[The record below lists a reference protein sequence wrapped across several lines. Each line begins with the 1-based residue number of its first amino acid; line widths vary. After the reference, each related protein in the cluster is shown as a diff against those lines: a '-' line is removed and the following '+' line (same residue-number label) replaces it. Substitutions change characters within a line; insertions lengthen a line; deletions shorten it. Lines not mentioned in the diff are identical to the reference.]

1 MEIWREGA
9 HLTGWR
15 APAAPPT
22 ARPLHPAPAPSLRAL
37 CRPLAA
43 QLAATHLPLALA
55 AEILIFTQERENFT
69 PLSCRSLGMLHTY
82 THQSDPTP
90 ATTITSGASGANLT
104 AFQRSAAL
112 WPLAPSKTPLQT
124 PQQLRGTSTASHCP
138 CSHPCRG
145 HLMQPQQQTG
155 LLNMLVEL
163 AEPHGAGVSGTRM
176 VADLDG
182 RSISPAVPWRT
193 LNPSL
198 HGQAPQRS
206 QASEALPYFA
216 TIVDLNA

>member
-1 MEIWREGA
+1 MEGRGGPDRLESPTSPTNG
-9 HLTGWR
+9 L
-15 APAAPPT
+15 AAPPST
-22 ARPLHPAPAPSLRAL
+22 STEPPCPQSGSGVPFGRAVLIIFFVSWFAL
-37 CRPLAA
+37 CHGL
-43 QLAATHLPLALA
+43 TS
-55 AEILIFTQERENFT
+55 
-69 PLSCRSLGMLHTY
+69 PLSCRSLGMLHTT
-82 THQSDPTP
+82 THHSDSTP

-163 AEPHGAGVSGTRM
+163 AEPHGAGGSGTRM
-176 VADLDG
+176 VADLVEG
-182 RSISPAVPWRT
+182 IISPAVPWST